1 MITLNRYEHVEESRP
16 EKKTLMETFFWALG
30 WMLSRI
36 IWLIIASIRT
46 FWSSLLYLTVA
57 IILTVKFQYGWI
69 PSLLLLIVPMIVP
82 QTRAYSFL
90 IRDWRAWMERRKA
103 AKELTQG
110 NALIRKMGLVTAND
124 DTTYAIAL
132 ETKTDESILHYAE
145 TIDGLPPERLVDA
158 CRSFQSELNAK
169 RVRTIPMGSGKMEIH
184 FIRKDPLD
192 ETLQIVEPSPL
203 DLNTMSVDVG
213 RDADGE
219 TFKVKLKNASGLLLG
234 GLPGGGKTA
243 AASSF
248 VLPLALAKEDV
259 DMMIIDGKGGA
270 DWSAYESL
278 VSKFISESTSFESI
292 RDELVNAVQ
301 EMNERIKS
309 NADVLGHSN
318 FWSVS
323 PEKRREAGVKLKL
336 IVIDECQ
343 ALFDMTGIN
352 DKEEKALRNEI
363 IRACTDLIKRGRSAG
378 FFTIFITQ
386 KPTAD
391 SLPTAI
397 RDNCALKISL
407 RVSTPETEKAILGSS
422 PDDAIDVPRATN
434 IPLSRPGGAV
444 AESENG
450 ERTEF
455 RFYFFDENDIKNY
468 LRQINYQP
476 HNGM

>member
-1 MITLNRYEHVEESRP
+1 
-16 EKKTLMETFFWALG
+16 
-30 WMLSRI
+30 
-36 IWLIIASIRT
+36 
-46 FWSSLLYLTVA
+46 
-57 IILTVKFQYGWI
+57 
-69 PSLLLLIVPMIVP
+69 
-82 QTRAYSFL
+82 
-90 IRDWRAWMERRKA
+90 
-103 AKELTQG
+103 
-110 NALIRKMGLVTAND
+110 
-124 DTTYAIAL
+124 
-132 ETKTDESILHYAE
+132 
-145 TIDGLPPERLVDA
+145 
-158 CRSFQSELNAK
+158 
-169 RVRTIPMGSGKMEIH
+169 
-184 FIRKDPLD
+184 
-192 ETLQIVEPSPL
+192 
-203 DLNTMSVDVG
+203 
-213 RDADGE
+213 
-219 TFKVKLKNASGLLLG
+219 
-234 GLPGGGKTA
+234 
-243 AASSF
+243 
-248 VLPLALAKEDV
+248 
-259 DMMIIDGKGGA
+259 MIIDGKGGA

-422 PDDAIDVPRATN
+422 PDDAIDVTRATN